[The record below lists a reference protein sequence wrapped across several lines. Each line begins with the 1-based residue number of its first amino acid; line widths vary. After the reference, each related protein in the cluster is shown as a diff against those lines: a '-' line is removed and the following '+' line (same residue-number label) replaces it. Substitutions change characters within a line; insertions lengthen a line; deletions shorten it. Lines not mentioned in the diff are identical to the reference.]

1 MTEQQPTTSEPAQ
14 TEPVTAEP
22 VPTPAQ
28 PVGLDP
34 KFRDAYGGVDNPAI
48 DTGNTNPYQSIID
61 QQNEQIKTLMEYN
74 AKLSGQI
81 TQMVQN
87 GYQAQQ
93 QPQPQ
98 PVQPAKPMQYATP
111 SLSDDQDWSLES
123 LAKEIGKRGD

>member
-1 MTEQQPTTSEPAQ
+1 MTKQQATPEPIQAEPIQAEPMQ
-14 TEPVTAEP
+14 TEPE
-22 VPTPAQ
+22 Q

-34 KFRDAYGGVDNPAI
+34 KFKDAYGGVNNPAI

-93 QPQPQ
+93 PQPQPQ
-98 PVQPAKPMQYATP
+98 PQPMQYITP
-111 SLSDDQDWSLES
+111 SLADDQDWSLES